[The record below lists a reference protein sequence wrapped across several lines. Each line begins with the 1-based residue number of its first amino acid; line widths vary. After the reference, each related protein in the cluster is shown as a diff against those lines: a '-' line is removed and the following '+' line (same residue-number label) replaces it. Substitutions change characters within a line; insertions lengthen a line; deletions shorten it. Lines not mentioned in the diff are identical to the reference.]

1 MTDLRDKLSAF
12 LDGELTEA
20 ESRVVEEALA
30 ADPEL
35 MTELEGLMVADEYAK
50 AEFAEVA
57 AEPVPLALASAI
69 RNAPDPEMPAPAA
82 PVAPPRR
89 SPWLAIA
96 ATAAFLAIGGAGG
109 YYLGQSQVPVAAA
122 PGWLADIADYHA
134 VYARQGRHLV
144 EVGADE
150 SDHIQTWLT
159 AQVGTEVRIPDLASD
174 GLTFE
179 GGRLLVAAGKPVA
192 QLMYRDAEGTVIA
205 LCLIQTPTPRDGF
218 AQQTLNGF
226 DMISW
231 GAGTANYVVIGPEG
245 RPDLRTIAEQAATQV

>member
-1 MTDLRDKLSAF
+1 MTELRDKLSAF

-20 ESRVVEEALA
+20 ESRAVEEALA
-30 ADPEL
+30 ADPAL
-35 MTELEGLMVADEYAK
+35 LSELEGLMVADEYAK
-50 AEFAEVA
+50 AEFAEIV
-57 AEPVPLALASAI
+57 AEPVPFELAAAI
-69 RNAPDPEMPAPAA
+69 RNAPDPQAPAA
-82 PVAPPRR
+82 PVATPVRR

-96 ATAAFLAIGGAGG
+96 ATAAFFAIGGAGG
-109 YYLGQSQVPVAAA
+109 YYFGQSQVQVAAA

-150 SDHIQTWLT
+150 ADHIQTWLT
-159 AQVGTEVRIPDLASD
+159 AQVGTDVRIPDLSSD

-192 QLMYRDAEGTVIA
+192 QLMYRDGEGTVIA
-205 LCLIQTPTPRDGF
+205 LCLIETQTPRDGF

-231 GAGTANYVVIGPEG
+231 GAGTANYVVIGPTG